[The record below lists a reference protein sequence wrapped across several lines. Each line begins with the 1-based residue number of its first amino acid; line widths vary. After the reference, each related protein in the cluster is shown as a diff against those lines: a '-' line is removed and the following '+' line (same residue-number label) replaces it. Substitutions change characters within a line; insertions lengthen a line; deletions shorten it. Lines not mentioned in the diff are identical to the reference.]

1 MREISVTV
9 NGRVR
14 KRSIKDNELLLDFLR
29 ERLEVRSVKAAC
41 WRGECGLCNVM
52 LDGHLVKSC
61 LVLAVEAD
69 GREVKTVEGI
79 GEDGELVPI
88 QRAFVSHGAAQC
100 GFCTP
105 AWVLATHELLR
116 ANPHPSDADLVEAT
130 AGLVC
135 RCGTYNQIREAVAD
149 VSQSFGASRHA
160 KESLARA
167 QPQKHRAFRDND

>member
-1 MREISVTV
+1 MREISVTI

-29 ERLEVRSVKAAC
+29 ERLEVRSVKDAC
-41 WRGECGLCNVM
+41 WRGECGLCTVM
-52 LDGHLVKSC
+52 LEGHLVKSC

-79 GEDGELVPI
+79 SDDGELTPI
-88 QRAFVSHGAAQC
+88 QKAFVSHGAAQC

-105 AWVLATHELLR
+105 AWVLATHELLK
-116 ANPHPSDADLVEAT
+116 ANPHPTDADLVEAT

-135 RCGTYNQIREAVAD
+135 RCGTYNQIREAVAE
-149 VSQSFGASRHA
+149 VSESSRPPRHTR
-160 KESLARA
+160 ESLSRA
-167 QPQKHRAFRDND
+167 

>member
-9 NGRVR
+9 NGRAR
-14 KRSIKDNELLLDFLR
+14 KRMVKDNELLLDFLR

-41 WRGECGLCNVM
+41 WRGECGLCTVI
-52 LDGHLVKSC
+52 LDDHLVKSC

-79 GEDGELVPI
+79 TDDGELVPI
-88 QRAFVSHGAAQC
+88 QKAFVSHGAAQC

-130 AGLVC
+130 SGLVC
-135 RCGTYNQIREAVAD
+135 RCGTYNQIREAVAE
-149 VSQSFGASRHA
+149 VASTSKVRRQPR
-160 KESLARA
+160 ESLARA
-167 QPQKHRAFRDND
+167 R

>member
-1 MREISVTV
+1 M
-9 NGRVR
+9 
-14 KRSIKDNELLLDFLR
+14 IKDNELLLDFLR

-41 WRGECGLCNVM
+41 WRGECGLCTVM
-52 LDGHLVKSC
+52 LDGRLVKSC

-79 GEDGELVPI
+79 AQEGELAPI
-88 QRAFVSHGAAQC
+88 QKAFVSHGAAQC

-116 ANPHPSDADLVEAT
+116 ANPHPTDAELVEAT

-135 RCGTYNQIREAVAD
+135 RCGTYNQIREAVAE
-149 VSQSFGASRHA
+149 VSGSSKPLRHA
-160 KESLARA
+160 RENLARA
-167 QPQKHRAFRDND
+167 

>member
-14 KRSIKDNELLLDFLR
+14 KRAIKDNELLLDFLR

-41 WRGECGLCNVM
+41 WRGECGLCTVM
-52 LDGHLVKSC
+52 LGGHLVKSC

-79 GEDGELVPI
+79 TDDGELAPI
-88 QRAFVSHGAAQC
+88 QKAFVSHGAAQC

-105 AWVLATHELLR
+105 AWVLATHELLK
-116 ANPHPSDADLVEAT
+116 ANPHPTDADLVEAT
-130 AGLVC
+130 SGLVC
-135 RCGTYNQIREAVAD
+135 RCGTYNQIREAVAE
-149 VSQSFGASRHA
+149 VSEGSKPRRQA

-167 QPQKHRAFRDND
+167 